1 MDGEYACGLLILSM
15 SMSTSLYRNWYL
27 RMGSTPRTYI
37 LIVSI
42 SISISMSIYRSKVYK
57 GREYAYNSF
66 LLKLILMLML
76 ILTISI

>member
-15 SMSTSLYRNWYL
+15 SMSISLYRNWYL

-42 SISISMSIYRSKVYK
+42 SISMSMSYIEVRYIRVGSTPITYF
-57 GREYAYNSF
+57 Y
-66 LLKLILMLML
+66 
-76 ILTISI
+76 